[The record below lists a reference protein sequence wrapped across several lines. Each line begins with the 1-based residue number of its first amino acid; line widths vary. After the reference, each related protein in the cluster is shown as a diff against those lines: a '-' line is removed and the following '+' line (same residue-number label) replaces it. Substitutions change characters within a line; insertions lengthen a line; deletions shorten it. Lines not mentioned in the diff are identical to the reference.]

1 VVKRLIER
9 VILISNQD
17 NFMHLNL
24 FLYHMGHHEAAWR
37 HLEASPEKMFDF
49 TYYKELAQKA
59 EMAKMDSIFLA
70 DRISTSPKAVENGSL
85 VSFEPTTLLS
95 ALAAVTNRIG
105 LIGTVSTSFNE
116 PYNVT
121 RRFSSLDFL
130 SNGRAG
136 WNIITSGTDGEA
148 QNFNLD
154 VIPDHASRYKK
165 AKEFLE
171 VTLKLWDSWD
181 DDALILDKENGIF
194 GDSQKVHEIHHDG
207 EFFKVRGPLN
217 IPRSPQKRPVLI
229 QAGSSEDG
237 REFSSR
243 YADAIFTSQQTFE
256 DAFMFYKDIKERIA
270 RNGRNPNQVKIL
282 PGISFIIGN
291 TEEEAKEKEEELA
304 QFMNFHHSLL
314 QLSNRI
320 GVDLTSVSLDEPLPN
335 LPDIGEIQG
344 HQSRTQL
351 IIQLAQRENLTVKQ
365 LLIRL
370 GGGRGHYT
378 ISGTPKR
385 IADELEY
392 WFLNGAA
399 DGFNLM
405 PQVMNRDFDRFVH
418 FVIPELQRRQL
429 FRKEYSGN
437 TLRDHYD
444 LPVPVNQFIPSH

>member
-1 VVKRLIER
+1 MDGGKEISM
-9 VILISNQD
+9 SNQGQT
-17 NFMHLNL
+17 MHLNL
-24 FLYHMGHHEAAWR
+24 FLYNQGHHEASWR
-37 HLEASPEKMFDF
+37 HPDALPEKMMDF
-49 TYYKELAQKA
+49 TYYKKLAQKA
-59 EMAKMDSIFLA
+59 EMAKLDSIFLA

-95 ALAAVTNRIG
+95 ALASVTEHIG

-116 PYNVT
+116 PYNVA

-148 QNFNLD
+148 QNFNLGS
-154 VIPDHASRYKK
+154 IPDHAYRYKK

-171 VTLKLWDSWD
+171 VTMKLWDSWED
-181 DDALILDKENGIF
+181 NAVIIDRENGIF
-194 GDSQKVHEIHHDG
+194 ADSQKVHEIHHDG

-237 REFSSR
+237 REFSSL

-256 DAFMFYKDIKERIA
+256 DACMFYKDVKERIA

-291 TEEEAKEKEEELA
+291 TDEEAKEKEEELA
-304 QFMNFHHSLL
+304 QFMNFNHSLL
-314 QLSNRI
+314 QLSNRV
-320 GVDLTSVSLDEPLPN
+320 GVDLTSVLLDEPLPN

-344 HQSRTQL
+344 HQSRAQL
-351 IIQLAQRENLTVKQ
+351 IVQLAQRENLTVKQ

-392 WFLNGAA
+392 WYLNGAA

-429 FRKEYSGN
+429 FRKEYLGN

-444 LPVPVNQFIPSH
+444 LPVPVNQSIPRH